1 MRKNK
6 LSEEEKTFAEAYVEL
21 YKLGIKMSESDIK
34 FTEKRIKMCEDLLR
48 EHYQSKP
55 SKFFKKSYNKWESI
69 TKEFEGRI
77 HKLYLELEEALLE
90 YNNLIDF
97 QKMSK

>member
-1 MRKNK
+1 
-6 LSEEEKTFAEAYVEL
+6 
-21 YKLGIKMSESDIK
+21 
-34 FTEKRIKMCEDLLR
+34 MCEDLLR